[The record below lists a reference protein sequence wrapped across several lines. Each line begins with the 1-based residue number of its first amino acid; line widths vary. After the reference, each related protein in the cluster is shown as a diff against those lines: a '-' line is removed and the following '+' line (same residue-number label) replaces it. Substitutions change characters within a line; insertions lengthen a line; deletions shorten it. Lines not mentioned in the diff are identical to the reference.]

1 MTLLPKVTSQLDA
14 AGLAHCVVIAGG
26 IIPREDADVLTQQ
39 HGVDAIFGPGTNTE
53 DIVTF
58 IRATVAERR
67 GLRE

>member
-1 MTLLPKVTSQLDA
+1 
-14 AGLAHCVVIAGG
+14 LAHCVVIAGG